1 LTVAVG
7 KKVSA
12 FSLPMS
18 DGTLWKSTDAIS
30 PDGKGGK
37 LVLYFYPKDMTPGCT
52 LEGQDFR
59 DLHTAFKRART
70 TVLGVSKDSCE
81 RHAKFRAKEKF
92 QFELLAD
99 VEEKVCRLF
108 DVIREKSL
116 YGRKFMGIE
125 RSTFL
130 IDEGGKLVREW
141 RKVRVKGHAASVL
154 EAARSL

>member
-7 KKVSA
+7 KKIPA
-12 FSLPMS
+12 FSLPAS
-18 DGTLWKSTDAIS
+18 DGTTWKTADALS
-30 PDGKGGK
+30 SGKKGGN

-59 DLHTAFKRART
+59 DLHAAFKRAKT
-70 TVLGVSKDSCE
+70 TVLGISKDSCE
-81 RHAKFRAKEKF
+81 RHVKFRTKEKF
-92 QFELLAD
+92 PFELLSD
-99 VEEKVCRLF
+99 EDEKVCRLF

-130 IDEGGKLVREW
+130 VDSNGKLVREW
-141 RKVRVKGHAASVL
+141 RKVKVKGHAAEVL
-154 EAARSL
+154 EAAKQL

>member
-1 LTVAVG
+1 ME
-7 KKVSA
+7 KP
-12 FSLPMS
+12 PMR
-18 DGTLWKSTDAIS
+18 
-30 PDGKGGK
+30 KGGK

-59 DLHTAFKRART
+59 DLHAAFKRAKT
-70 TVLGVSKDSCE
+70 TVLGISKDSCE

-92 QFELLAD
+92 PFELLSD
-99 VEEKVCRLF
+99 EDEKVCRLF

-130 IDEGGKLVREW
+130 STPTASW
-141 RKVRVKGHAASVL
+141 RASG
-154 EAARSL
+154 ARSASRATPPKC